1 MCLPRRRP
9 GPGGPRVP
17 CQAGLRVFPRSNPRL
32 CPRPLLSAEGRS
44 PLCGEQ
50 APLGRAGGAG
60 TRGRCPV
67 CEAAPCALWPDGH
80 GTGLAVRPHAVPQGD
95 PGACPPQPRVR
106 HTGRRCSPGPRSP
119 VESSSRKGTA
129 GGSMRLVPV
138 SAEGSPRA
146 AVGARGSE
154 GPVSPRPA
162 GCRPQRGQPGSCRGS
177 SVGGRAPRPDVGAS
191 RGVAAVGGWRRQ
203 PGWAAA

>member
-1 MCLPRRRP
+1 MCRARQGSGCFPVATPGCAPARCCRQRDGPHFAVSRLRLEERAGLGPGVGAPCVRLRRAPFGQTVTAQDWPCGLTQRHRGTLGLAPPTPRAAHRPALLPR
-9 GPGGPRVP
+9 
-17 CQAGLRVFPRSNPRL
+17 
-32 CPRPLLSAEGRS
+32 
-44 PLCGEQ
+44 
-50 APLGRAGGAG
+50 AP
-60 TRGRCPV
+60 
-67 CEAAPCALWPDGH
+67 
-80 GTGLAVRPHAVPQGD
+80 Q
-95 PGACPPQPRVR
+95 
-106 HTGRRCSPGPRSP
+106 S

-129 GGSMRLVPV
+129 GGSMRLVPM